1 MKAIISILFSVGL
14 LLATNSFS
22 QNQFKG
28 FLPDKCSYQVIS
40 QPSRDTKT
48 SQLVFGN
55 TFRFPFL
62 LTDGTM
68 VLLSNDEIKNPVAF
82 ILPDEI
88 KDCENNFILD
98 SLLICKYGS
107 SIMSFDGET
116 IEEVLIMNDEQYNIY
131 PANDGFFYLVENE
144 TTSSSVHLINTTTGK
159 ITKLFDAPFTIDNIA
174 GTGPESYVTSNEMI
188 YFVSKEVCSLVEVAD
203 SKVQSIDF
211 YSDGAFYATE
221 QACYY
226 LGLPGKSYPFLSG
239 NIKQVMFVDN
249 RLYLLFRDG
258 LLSVIDHADQYQTF
272 LDNVMDKVKKNK

>member
-1 MKAIISILFSVGL
+1 MVYGA
-14 LLATNSFS
+14 NW
-22 QNQFKG
+22 
-28 FLPDKCSYQVIS
+28 
-40 QPSRDTKT
+40 
-48 SQLVFGN
+48 
-55 TFRFPFL
+55 RFPFL

-88 KDCENNFILD
+88 MDCEDIFILD
-98 SLLICKYGS
+98 SLLICKYGT
-107 SIMSFDGET
+107 SIKSFDGET
-116 IEEVLIMNDEQYNIY
+116 IDEVLNTNDEQYNIY

-144 TTSSSVHLINTTTGK
+144 TTSSSVHLINATTGE

-188 YFVSKEVCSLVEVAD
+188 YFVSKKVCSLVEVAD

-211 YSDGAFYATE
+211 YSDGVFYATE

-272 LDNVMDKVKKNK
+272 LDEVMNKVNKNK